1 MWVFSCLLAYVF
13 IYSPVPREWDKAI
26 GTKLGTLIH
35 RHHKD
40 ILKGQTSEE
49 FLSFSPGEGG
59 SYSSELRTQKN
70 EAKNKAVFF
79 DNIREGS
86 KPRKICSGFESR

>member
-1 MWVFSCLLAYVF
+1 MCLYIRLYLENGIKQLVPNLARLF
-13 IYSPVPREWDKAI
+13 TDI
-26 GTKLGTLIH
+26 TKTFL
-35 RHHKD
+35 RS
-40 ILKGQTSEE
+40 QTTEE
-49 FLSFSPGEGG
+49 FLSLSPGEGG